1 MWKERTDP
9 KKYVIED
16 LAIAAYL
23 LVLWDEERTLDP
35 SLPPQTFIDLGC
47 GNGLLVHILTM
58 EGHQG
63 ESTQATSQRP
73 STHLQAWALICGGGA
88 SGTSLDR
95 RLS

>member
-16 LAIAAYL
+16 LSIAAYL
-23 LVLWDEERTLDP
+23 LVLWDEERASDP

-63 ESTQATSQRP
+63 EQCHAIVVNF
-73 STHLQAWALICGGGA
+73 THFQAWVLIYGGDVF
-88 SGTSLDR
+88 GTSLAR
-95 RLS
+95 